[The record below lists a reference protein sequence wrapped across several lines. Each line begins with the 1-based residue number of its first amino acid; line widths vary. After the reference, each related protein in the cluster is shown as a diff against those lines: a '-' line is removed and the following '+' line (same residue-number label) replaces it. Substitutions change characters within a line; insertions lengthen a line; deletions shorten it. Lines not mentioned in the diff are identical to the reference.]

1 MSVYTD
7 IADEI
12 YGPSKGQV
20 PGGVKLFTARSGPIT
35 LTRVQITRQGLARPA
50 GRYSTLEMPSFR
62 VSPTHTGA
70 VTARSPSPWVT
81 RI

>member
-20 PGGVKLFTARSGPIT
+20 PGGVKLFTARSGPVT
-35 LTRVQITRQGLARPA
+35 LTRVQITRTGLARPA
-50 GRYSTLEMPSFR
+50 GR
-62 VSPTHTGA
+62 
-70 VTARSPSPWVT
+70 
-81 RI
+81 